1 VLANYTPRTK
11 PACDSDTPPANSDN
25 ALSQST
31 STGTGLTENT
41 ERYSCDVSLSQDT
54 GSGPSHAV
62 TIEHLSDGTL
72 SQIPD
77 SSPVLTSDLSLQA
90 EDAVQTLTI
99 ESSASSACKVP
110 GHTFSDGDSI
120 TSGVPVPTGG
130 QTKYKNR
137 TDAGEQKGK
146 YFFFIFTYRYRMV
159 PLSYLNKVRV
169 SVPGPHGSALI

>member
-1 VLANYTPRTK
+1 MLANFTPRTK
-11 PACDSDTPPANSDN
+11 PACESDSPPANSDS
-25 ALSQST
+25 AHSQST
-31 STGTGLTENT
+31 STSLKANT
-41 ERYSCDVSLSQDT
+41 ERSSDLSLSQDT

-62 TIEHLSDGTL
+62 NIEHLSDGTL

-99 ESSASSACKVP
+99 ESSASSSCKVP
-110 GHTFSDGDSI
+110 GHTSSESNPIDA
-120 TSGVPVPTGG
+120 GVPVVSTGG

-146 YFFFIFTYRYRMV
+146 YFFVILTYRYLFV
-159 PLSYLNKVRV
+159 GTGNEV
-169 SVPGPHGSALI
+169 LI

>member
-1 VLANYTPRTK
+1 MLANFTPRTK
-11 PACDSDTPPANSDN
+11 PACESDPPPANSDN

-31 STGTGLTENT
+31 STGLTVNT
-41 ERYSCDVSLSQDT
+41 ERSSDVSLSQDT
-54 GSGPSHAV
+54 GSGTSHTV
-62 TIEHLSDGTL
+62 KIQHLSDGTL

-77 SSPVLTSDLSLQA
+77 SSPVLTSDLSLEV

-99 ESSASSACKVP
+99 ESSASSLCKVS
-110 GHTFSDGDSI
+110 GHISSEGDPI
-120 TSGVPVPTGG
+120 DAGVPVPVPTGG

-146 YFFFIFTYRYRMV
+146 YFFFIHTYRTG
-159 PLSYLNKVRV
+159 YLNKVRV